1 LSRRPATSAGAP
13 GTRRVSRP
21 DAEEIGRIFRAQS
34 GRSLATLIRV
44 LGDVAL
50 AEDAVQDAFAI
61 ALERWARDGLPPNP
75 GGWITTT
82 ARNRALDRLRRDR
95 RGRELLDEVAR
106 LTPDDGELPG
116 DEFEEAG
123 GGRVVDDRLQLIFL
137 CCHPALSLEAQV
149 ALTLRLLGGLSTEQ
163 VATAFLVTERTMAQR
178 LVRAKRKIAAAHIP
192 FRVPADRQ
200 LPDRLDAV
208 LGILYLIYNAGAD
221 QPAPLGEPSLRAEA
235 LRLARLLA
243 GLLPDEPEVAGL
255 LALLLLTESRQA
267 ARYDEDGSLVL
278 LRDQDR
284 ARWSR
289 RLIAEG
295 QQIARACLRRD
306 HPGPYQLQAAIN
318 AVHADAIAFA
328 DTDWPQIVALYDHL
342 LALDPSPVVALNH
355 AIAVAE
361 VDGPQAGLA
370 LIDALDG
377 LDRYHAF
384 HVARGELLFRTGD
397 VEQAREVLVR
407 AAALAPTDATRRH
420 LRHRAEQLALQ
431 QPG

>member
-1 LSRRPATSAGAP
+1 VG
-13 GTRRVSRP
+13 RP
-21 DAEEIGRIFRAQS
+21 DAEEIGRIFREES

-44 LGDVAL
+44 LGDVDL
-50 AEDAVQDAFAI
+50 AEDAVQEAFAI
-61 ALERWARDGLPPNP
+61 AVDRWARDGLPPNP

-82 ARNRALDRLRRDR
+82 ARNRVLDRLRRDR

-106 LTPDDGELPG
+106 LTPDDGERPD
-116 DEFEEAG
+116 DEDEDQE
-123 GGRVVDDRLQLIFL
+123 GGRVVDDRLRLIFM

-163 VATAFLVTERTMAQR
+163 VATAFLVTEPTMAQR

-192 FRVPADRQ
+192 FRVPADRE

-208 LGILYLIYNAGAD
+208 LGVLYLIYNAGAD
-221 QPAPLGEPSLRAEA
+221 QPEPLGKPSLRGEA
-235 LRLARLLA
+235 IRLARLLA
-243 GLLPDEPEVAGL
+243 RLMPDEPEVAGL
-255 LALLLLTESRQA
+255 LALLLLTDSRQA
-267 ARYDEDGSLVL
+267 ARYAEDGSLVL

-284 ARWSR
+284 TRWSR

-295 QQIARACLRRD
+295 QQIVRACLRRD

-318 AVHADAIAFA
+318 AVHADAVTFA

-342 LALDPSPVVALNH
+342 LALDPSPVVALNR

-361 VDGPQAGLA
+361 VEGPEAGLA
-370 LIDALDG
+370 LVEALDG

-384 HVARGELLFRTGD
+384 HVARGELLVRTGD
-397 VEQAREVLVR
+397 VEQAREVLLR
-407 AAALAPTDATRRH
+407 TAALAPTDATRLH
-420 LRHRAEQLALQ
+420 LRHRAEQLARQ
-431 QPG
+431 QLG